1 MAKPAYSL
9 VYAILIAVGLLAL
22 VLFNR
27 LLSSDEAAPAAQASL
42 QRNEATV
49 REAREAVAEGAEKA
63 AQDEAAEAAADKSAE
78 RSAEKSADKP
88 GTPAAIARD
97 DEEAK

>member
-9 VYAILIAVGLLAL
+9 VYAILIIVGLLAL

-27 LLSSDEAAPAAQASL
+27 LLSPDEAAPAAQASL
-42 QRNEATV
+42 QRNEATA
-49 REAREAVAEGAEKA
+49 REAREAVAEGAEKS
-63 AQDEAAEAAADKSAE
+63 AQDEAAEAAAGKPGDKA
-78 RSAEKSADKP
+78 AEKSADKP
-88 GTPAAIARD
+88 GTPAAIAKD